1 MATRN
6 GAPMNKLVLLLLTVS
21 APVAAETWLCTTR
34 DHDTGYEYRF
44 RLEPGVVVTS
54 VQGEQVPR
62 PRPRI
67 LTRVLPSQYHL
78 YSHVAEATEA
88 AWNVRVFEQL
98 QWSGTGAV
106 QYARMGTRSGDTV
119 DFVGQGRCE
128 RIQ

>member
-1 MATRN
+1 
-6 GAPMNKLVLLLLTVS
+6 MNKLALLLLAVCV
-21 APVAAETWLCTTR
+21 PVTAETWLCATR
-34 DHDTGYEYRF
+34 DQNTGYEYRF
-44 RLEPGVVVTS
+44 RLEPGVVVTT

-67 LTRVLPSQYHL
+67 LTRVLPSQHHR

-106 QYARMGTRSGDTV
+106 QYARIGTRSGDTV